1 MANLKKTYKVEY
13 TKKIG
18 TIGSILVIAENQTQ
32 AIQRADFL
40 CYTGRDFRNAQETN
54 EIYEKP
60 RKQGFYGRH

>member
-1 MANLKKTYKVEY
+1 MTTKKTFKVTY

-18 TIGSILVIAENQTQ
+18 GVGSILVVADNANQ
-32 AIQRADFL
+32 AIQRAAHL
-40 CYTGRDFRNAQETN
+40 CYTGSDFRNAEETD